1 LRSVGGQPRSRKG
14 ASEHVINWPKLLL
27 AERWVNRNKYYYELL
42 NRLFRFLM
50 GPKKGAE
57 EKQYADHDL
66 CSGKFSQRN
75 HPKNSAMLSQDF
87 AGLGTVIRAGI
98 MEHSE

>member
-1 LRSVGGQPRSRKG
+1 MRARRLALSQISASRLRSVGGQPRSRKG

-27 AERWVNRNKYYYELL
+27 AERWINRNKYYYELL

-66 CSGKFSQRN
+66 CSGKFV
-75 HPKNSAMLSQDF
+75 SA
-87 AGLGTVIRAGI
+87 
-98 MEHSE
+98 